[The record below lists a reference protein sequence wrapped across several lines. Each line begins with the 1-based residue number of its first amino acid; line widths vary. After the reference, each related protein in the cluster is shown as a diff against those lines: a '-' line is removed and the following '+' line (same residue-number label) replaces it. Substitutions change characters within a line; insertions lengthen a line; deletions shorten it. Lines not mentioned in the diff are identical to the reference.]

1 MTNDEIIEYVENLT
15 WDDVKDL
22 PHDFKRISLI
32 NISNK
37 EYDAYTYFVII
48 NSNKPRYK
56 YLGWEK
62 SSHFIV
68 SYTGTP
74 VTHAEEYSA
83 DLLEYDYR
91 IICLAIGTERQMRT
105 KEGNLLEIVKEKNWD
120 AYYNESTQ
128 TFLKGYKSNEAV
140 KRVRAALDSNSIPDT
155 VLPKE
160 VWHAMERFQ
169 TRLVP
174 EEPGLVSEINL
185 HIEDSKGQWIKDNHR
200 GVLVLED
207 YYGSGEHLRLGSYHT
222 IEASMPS
229 NYVKILKGK
238 LVPKEL
244 WDGIDILGLEYLA
257 DVDNKRDGEDTRKP
271 TDKDKALGWCR
282 RAIETY
288 DIHHTDDMI
297 KEYLTE
303 CGFVPAEM
311 QKHFWPVLRKDK
323 EKKEANADI
332 PDNHQLIDYHNTA
345 EGRKRAKD
353 IKDEWESDD
362 CHCLVLGTSYFH
374 SNWEGLP
381 EVVTDLSDKELLKKK
396 FWKIHTFHKN
406 PDAKKNWPARQIV
419 IENLLKNLIS
429 NFDKKHKIK
438 FDIESLPYSKPKEN
452 LLNDKKTA

>member
-48 NSNKPRYK
+48 NSNKPKYK
-56 YLGWEK
+56 YLGYDK
-62 SSHFIV
+62 SPHFIV

-74 VTHAEEYSA
+74 VTHVEEYSA

-140 KRVRAALDSNSIPDT
+140 KRVTAALDSIPDT

-160 VWHAMERFQ
+160 EWHAMERFQ
-169 TRLVP
+169 TRKVP
-174 EEPGLVSEINL
+174 EEPGLVSKISL
-185 HIEDSKGQWIKDNHR
+185 RIEDTKGQWIKNNHR
-200 GVLVLED
+200 GVLALKD
-207 YYGSGEHLRLGSYHT
+207 YYGPGNHLRLGSYHT
-222 IEASMPS
+222 LESSMPS
-229 NYVKILKGK
+229 DYVKTLKGK
-238 LVPKEL
+238 LVSKEF
-244 WDGIDILGLEYLA
+244 WDGIDVLGLEYLA

-271 TDKDKALGWCR
+271 TDKEKALGWCR

-297 KEYLTE
+297 KDYLKE
-303 CGFVPAEM
+303 CGFISAEM
-311 QKHFWPVLRKDK
+311 QKHFWPVLRKEK
-323 EKKEANADI
+323 EDREANADI
-332 PDNHQLIDYHNTA
+332 PDNHQLIDYHNTT
-345 EGRKRAKD
+345 EGKKRVQDK
-353 IKDEWESDD
+353 KDEWESDN

-374 SNWEGLP
+374 SNWEGIP
-381 EVVTDLSDKELLKKK
+381 EVVTDLSDKKLLKKK
-396 FWKIHTFHKN
+396 FWKIFTFHKN
-406 PDAKKNWPARQIV
+406 PDAKKNWPTRQT
-419 IENLLKNLIS
+419 EMEELLNNLIL

-438 FDIESLPYSKPKEN
+438 VDFESLPYSKPKES
-452 LLNDKKTA
+452 LLNDKKAA